1 MPKAKIRFLQKPT
14 CTTCRKAKAYLEKL
28 GAEIESRSLDKQK
41 LSKAELEEIIGDRDY
56 TQFLSTRNELYR
68 TKNMKD
74 HPPSRAQAI
83 TLMSE
88 NPNLIRRPLVMRGH
102 RLVIG
107 YDEPAYKE
115 IVK

>member
-1 MPKAKIRFLQKPT
+1 MPKAKIRLLQKPT

-28 GAEIESRSLDKQK
+28 GADIESRSLDKER
-41 LSKAELEEIIGDRDY
+41 LSRSELEEIIGDRDY
-56 TQFLSTRNELYR
+56 TQFLSARNEIYR
-68 TKNMKD
+68 AKNMKE
-74 HPPSRAQAI
+74 HPPTRSQAI
-83 TLMSE
+83 ALMAE

-107 YDEPAYKE
+107 YDEQAYKE

>member
-1 MPKAKIRFLQKPT
+1 MAKAKIKFLQKPA

-41 LSKAELEEIIGDRDY
+41 LSKTELEEIIGDRDY
-56 TQFLSTRNELYR
+56 KQFLSARNELYR
-68 TKNMKD
+68 AKNMKD
-74 HPPSRAQAI
+74 HPPSRTQAI
-83 TLMSE
+83 ALMSE

-107 YDEPAYKE
+107 YDEHAYKE

>member
-1 MPKAKIRFLQKPT
+1 MPRAKIKLLQKPT

-41 LSKAELEEIIGDRDY
+41 LSKAELEEIISDRDY
-56 TQFLSTRNELYR
+56 TQFLSARNELYR
-68 TKNMKD
+68 AQNMKE

-83 TLMSE
+83 ALMAE

-107 YDEPAYKE
+107 YDEQAYKE

>member
-1 MPKAKIRFLQKPT
+1 MPKAKIKLLQKPT

-28 GAEIESRSLDKQK
+28 GAEIESRRLDKQK
-41 LSKAELEEIIGDRDY
+41 LSKAELDEIIGDRDY
-56 TQFLSTRNELYR
+56 TSFLSARNELYKA
-68 TKNMKD
+68 KNMKD
-74 HPPSRAQAI
+74 YPPTRAQAI
-83 TLMSE
+83 ALMAE

-107 YDEPAYKE
+107 YDEQAYKE